1 MNVCVWKGICERQRL
16 ESDSGFC
23 WAQDVKSIKHQ
34 ANWRPICA
42 GHWGHSIQGYKHL
55 HQWLHPGYRGFIQKS
70 SGGWDTSIT
79 MWHLYHLFI
88 EPKPKFGTSLYFL
101 HTHIYIE
108 YIIIHS
114 YINIV
119 LYIHHIQIH
128 EFLFLGVKGGAQPEL
143 PTARCLLLGSEWPSY
158 ARARARGP
166 WSVLGMAWY
175 TISKWLVYGWWISFK
190 KGIGLFFLMAS
201 YLTST

>member
-1 MNVCVWKGICERQRL
+1 MWRVSNIKPIEDPFVLAIEATRYKATNICISGCIPDTEDSFRSLAEVGILLSPCGTCITFLSSQNPNL
-16 ESDSGFC
+16 EPPYIF
-23 WAQDVKSIKHQ
+23 
-34 ANWRPICA
+34 
-42 GHWGHSIQGYKHL
+42 Y
-55 HQWLHPGYRGFIQKS
+55 
-70 SGGWDTSIT
+70 T
-79 MWHLYHLFI
+79 
-88 EPKPKFGTSLYFL
+88 
-101 HTHIYIE
+101 HTYIYIE

>member
-128 EFLFLGVKGGAQPEL
+128 EFLFFGCKGGS
-143 PTARCLLLGSEWPSY
+143 TARTSDRAMSAPRERVAKLRPRSRTRSVVGLGD
-158 ARARARGP
+158 GLIHHLQM
-166 WSVLGMAWY
+166 VGL
-175 TISKWLVYGWWISFK
+175 WLVNIF
-190 KGIGLFFLMAS
+190 
-201 YLTST
+201 